1 MMSKKVIFGHS
12 PDSDDAF
19 MYYGIASGNIS
30 LEGYKISHQM
40 EDIESLN
47 LRSEKGELDVTAIS
61 VAHYP
66 KVSNHYQIMNCGSS
80 VGRNYGPVLV
90 SKNYKNIAELKGKV
104 IAIPGKFTT
113 SYMLFQIFVEKDCEI
128 KFMHFEKIMDAID
141 TNEVDAGVL
150 LHEGQILFQKDGFN
164 KILDLGEEWFKE
176 TKLPIPLGVD
186 LVNRKFDL
194 NMRQKLTDVFYNSVK
209 FAIDNEDEALKYAM
223 EFGRNLSF
231 EEARKFVRMYVNS
244 DTLDMGKDGYEAI
257 LKLFNL
263 AKERGIIS
271 EIPEIDLIFP
281 KY

>member
-1 MMSKKVIFGHS
+1 M
-12 PDSDDAF
+12 
-19 MYYGIASGNIS
+19 
-30 LEGYKISHQM
+30 
-40 EDIESLN
+40 
-47 LRSEKGELDVTAIS
+47 
-61 VAHYP
+61 
-66 KVSNHYQIMNCGSS
+66 
-80 VGRNYGPVLV
+80 
-90 SKNYKNIAELKGKV
+90 
-104 IAIPGKFTT
+104 
-113 SYMLFQIFVEKDCEI
+113 
-128 KFMHFEKIMDAID
+128 FMHFEKIMDAID

-186 LVNRKFDL
+186 LVNRKFDID
-194 NMRQKLTDVFYNSVK
+194 MRQKLTDVFYNSVK